1 MRPFNLV
8 KPAFAQIKSWSSINS
23 KCVYEGDVATIQ
35 GFECVFY
42 NILQIIMYIAGLV
55 FFAMLI
61 NGGFKYIFA
70 SGDPKKMASAS
81 STLSLSIVGIIG
93 VIASY
98 FIIQLIAHFTGIN
111 DIKTLNIPG

>member
-1 MRPFNLV
+1 MKTLSLI
-8 KPAFAQIKSWSSINS
+8 KPAFAQTKVWSN
-23 KCVYEGDVATIQ
+23 KCVRNGDVATIQ

-98 FIIQLIAHFTGIN
+98 FIIELIATLTGIN
-111 DIKTLNIPG
+111 AIKSLNIPS